1 MIYFVVIGFLLDT
14 LGMRDTKKY
23 RAFLCAYWNEKVR
36 NKTTNLKNSK
46 NMKTKRLLFAILA
59 VSALVLSGCKDDLT
73 GPTQKKL
80 TKSTWTFEDG
90 DYEDNVVYTLY
101 FKTASTFQ
109 VQLSYYEYNKL
120 IYAYDIVYGNYDY
133 DEEDGILYATL
144 YLEGDVIKYKGIF
157 MSKTVLI
164 VSEYDDE
171 SRTYIYDGF
180 TFTRK

>member
-1 MIYFVVIGFLLDT
+1 MVQ
-14 LGMRDTKKY
+14 
-23 RAFLCAYWNEKVR
+23 
-36 NKTTNLKNSK
+36 NKTTNLKQNSK

-90 DYEDNVVYTLY
+90 DYEDKVVYTLY

-109 VQLSYYEYNKL
+109 VQLSYYEYNQL
-120 IYAYDIVYGNYDY
+120 IEAYDIVYGNYDY
-133 DEEDGILYATL
+133 DEEDGVLYATL
-144 YLEGDVIKYKGIF
+144 YLDGEGVKFKGIF
-157 MSKTVLI
+157 MSKTVL
-164 VSEYDDE
+164 VVYDYDDE
-171 SRTYIYDGF
+171 SRTYEYSGL

>member
-1 MIYFVVIGFLLDT
+1 MVQ
-14 LGMRDTKKY
+14 
-23 RAFLCAYWNEKVR
+23 
-36 NKTTNLKNSK
+36 NKTTNLKQNSK

-90 DYEDNVVYTLY
+90 DYESKSVYTLY

-109 VQLSYYEYNKL
+109 VQLSCYEYNKL
-120 IYAYDIVYGNYDY
+120 IYVYDIVYGNYDY
-133 DEEDGILYATL
+133 DEEDGVLYATL